1 MGSLDIERLESFSS
15 ALAGGSV
22 QANLAGRGVEVHDL
36 GEERAD
42 LPRLIMG
49 YSAEDARD
57 TDFDSTTSSGS

>member
-1 MGSLDIERLESFSS
+1 
-15 ALAGGSV
+15 
-22 QANLAGRGVEVHDL
+22 VHDL

-57 TDFDSTTSSGS
+57 ADFDFNRVIRLLIGKSRLRAAGWDHV